1 MRRYV
6 NSNTVPIIAL
16 WIVCGLF
23 WIGFW
28 YLVAS
33 FLYWIFF
40 VLR

>member
-1 MRRYV
+1 MRR
-6 NSNTVPIIAL
+6 TIDKAAIIAL
-16 WIVCGLF
+16 WCACGLC